1 MLLFIIFNVS
11 LTKWSQ
17 RCSAADF
24 QLFGN
29 VTIKKRRNS
38 LSHY

>member
-1 MLLFIIFNVS
+1 MLLFRIFNVS
-11 LTKWSQ
+11 LTKMKSTVF
-17 RCSAADF
+17 CGGFST
-24 QLFGN
+24 FGN